1 MRREISNSPYH
12 LKPQLE
18 QLLLLFRHL
27 RVTIIRACACALL
40 FVGIVI
46 FSSLLLHGIGHAGSG
61 GHISWWLSL
70 PTLES

>member
-1 MRREISNSPYH
+1 MTREISGSSYH

-18 QLLLLFRHL
+18 QLLLFFRHL
-27 RVTIIRACACALL
+27 RVTIIRGFVLL

-46 FSSLLLHGIGHAGSG
+46 FRSLLLRCIGRAGSG

-70 PTLES
+70 PTLEP